1 MFDLISE
8 IDCKGIDFIWI
19 YQMLTAFFAV
29 VCLILAIS
37 MVNIA
42 FLLRGVWK
50 KQPDKQLSFRTEVQ
64 AKHA

>member
-8 IDCKGIDFIWI
+8 IDCKGIDIFWI
-19 YQMLTAFFAV
+19 YQMLTAFFDV
-29 VCLILAIS
+29 VCLILANS

-50 KQPDKQLSFRTEVQ
+50 TARQTTKF
-64 AKHA
+64 

>member
-19 YQMLTAFFAV
+19 YQMLTAFFV
-29 VCLILAIS
+29 VDCLILANS

-42 FLLRGVWK
+42 FLLRGYG
-50 KQPDKQLSFRTEVQ
+50 KQSDKQLSFRTEVQ

>member
-19 YQMLTAFFAV
+19 YQMLTAFFDV
-29 VCLILAIS
+29 VCLILANS

-50 KQPDKQLSFRTEVQ
+50 TVRQTIKF
-64 AKHA
+64 

>member
-19 YQMLTAFFAV
+19 YQMLTAFFDV
-29 VCLILAIS
+29 VCLILANS

-42 FLLRGVWK
+42 LLLRGVWK
-50 KQPDKQLSFRTEVQ
+50 TARQTTKF
-64 AKHA
+64 